1 MGYQPGDCIWLLL
14 VCPTGLWFLCGYVWV
29 NIPTQTPCGRLKWPC
44 AITRLTAIST
54 VKYIYAESITLL
66 NANYQVGCQPG
77 DCSHFY
83 LPQGVCVDMLTHTYP
98 HKPLGHIKWLYAI
111 TRLTAHLVWP
121 DVWSGDLHLEY
132 TPKAVVIDNHL
143 PRQPLIIDRDIH
155 LGLYCVCVRYLL

>member
-1 MGYQPGDCIWLLL
+1 MYDHTYSKLANHPKWAISLVIAYGYLWSAPQ
-14 VCPTGLWFLCGYVWV
+14 VCGLCGYVWV

-111 TRLTAHLVWP
+111 TRLTAHIVWP
-121 DVWSGDLHLEY
+121 DVWSGDLHLEVRLLVY
-132 TPKAVVIDNHL
+132 
-143 PRQPLIIDRDIH
+143 IIQ
-155 LGLYCVCVRYLL
+155 